1 MVGEAYGWANS
12 HRSHWVGLFHAGV
25 QLLPTFA
32 PPTHFVGI
40 DSGHDSRMIV
50 SSTCYQRP
58 SYGLPL
64 LVASP
69 LGLVPTALPW
79 EWPVLALMATYC
91 LFLARAHIGS
101 ESARRRWVGGDWC
114 ASQPS
119 PPWCFLMAM
128 AAVGGLEGSL
138 ERVLGQRKASS
149 CSRMCCNH
157 YTAPLGTPVTPGD
170 TTGHAVSWSLSKYKA
185 SPDDKND
192 LSDATSAS
200 FEHTAIGKPRKGHRS
215 K

>member
-1 MVGEAYGWANS
+1 MRNHASGVRLSVYAT
-12 HRSHWVGLFHAGV
+12 HRTDSRSARKASNRDRGSAARRR
-25 QLLPTFA
+25 LLAQRGTRL
-32 PPTHFVGI
+32 VGI

-64 LVASP
+64 LVDSP

-91 LFLARAHIGS
+91 LFLARARIGS
-101 ESARRRWVGGDWC
+101 ESARRRWVGGNWC

-138 ERVLGQRKASS
+138 GRVLGQRKASS

-157 YTAPLGTPVTPGD
+157 YTAPLGTPVDAGTTRPGM
-170 TTGHAVSWSLSKYKA
+170 
-185 SPDDKND
+185 
-192 LSDATSAS
+192 
-200 FEHTAIGKPRKGHRS
+200 R
-215 K
+215 